1 MAKPL
6 QVPPHGWDKHSIK
19 AELHRQGMT
28 LAKLAELAEMTPNSF
43 SHVWTRPVRKAE
55 TAIADFLGVQPKT
68 LWPDR
73 YPIRTSRILSS
84 KYEGLHASQKGRGQP
99 DKVAA

>member
-6 QVPPHGWDKHSIK
+6 QVPPQGWDKHSIK

-28 LAKLAELAEMTPNSF
+28 LAKLAELAGMTPNSF

-55 TAIADFLGVQPKT
+55 KAIAGFLSVNPKQ

-73 YPIRTSRILSS
+73 YPVSTSRILSS
-84 KYEGLHASQKGRGQP
+84 KYAKLQASQKDGAVP